1 VRQDFIHQVIDRATV
16 LLSAAAAAAAAAAAV
31 LFVRIAQYECYMTSS
46 TSIVTSLAHKEIVIL
61 GTQYAGE
68 SKKGIWT

>member
-1 VRQDFIHQVIDRATV
+1 MVGV
-16 LLSAAAAAAAAAAAV
+16 LL
-31 LFVRIAQYECYMTSS
+31 QYECYMSSS
-46 TSIVTSLAHKEIVIL
+46 TSIMTSLSHKEIVIL

>member
-1 VRQDFIHQVIDRATV
+1 V
-16 LLSAAAAAAAAAAAV
+16 
-31 LFVRIAQYECYMTSS
+31 QYESYMSSS
-46 TSIVTSLAHKEIVIL
+46 TIIATSLAHREIVIL

>member
-1 VRQDFIHQVIDRATV
+1 MPR
-16 LLSAAAAAAAAAAAV
+16 LLLPAAAAAAA
-31 LFVRIAQYECYMTSS
+31 QYASYVSSS
-46 TSIVTSLAHKEIVIL
+46 TSISISLSHKEIVIL